1 LGTTEIAERI
11 VEAGN
16 GRTISL
22 EIELRSNYSGR
33 GLYGKTTSALV
44 VPDAGTLAAAVG
56 LAAAEAIVTGQDHLP
71 IITAVKAAR
80 TDNLGH
86 DLIVY

>member
-1 LGTTEIAERI
+1 MDNNIAVKI
-11 VEAGN
+11 AGAGN

-22 EIELRSNYSGR
+22 QIELRSNYSGR
-33 GLYGKTTSALV
+33 GMFGKTTSALV

-56 LAAAEAIVTGQDHLP
+56 LAVAEAIVTGQDHLA
-71 IITAVKAAR
+71 IIEAVKAVR
-80 TDNLGH
+80 TDNMGH